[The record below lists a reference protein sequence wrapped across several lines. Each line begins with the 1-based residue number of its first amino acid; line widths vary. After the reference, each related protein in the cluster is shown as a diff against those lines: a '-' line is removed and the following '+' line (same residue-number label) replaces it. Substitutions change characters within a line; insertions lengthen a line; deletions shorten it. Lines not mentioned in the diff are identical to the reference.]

1 MTDIAYRCHNCGSVH
16 EVESIRQNLIL
27 DLRAA
32 ASYQLSGRSILDPR
46 DRVLRWR
53 MIRDLARSL
62 WPRAAM
68 SSAPELRSSAGAGK
82 VRAPAHRP
90 VASRAA
96 TGGSDVR
103 APVIRL

>member
-32 ASYQLSGRSILDPR
+32 ASYQLSGRSIL
-46 DRVLRWR
+46 
-53 MIRDLARSL
+53 RDLARSL